1 MTIDELNSTI
11 FIFRS
16 TSQFLFLLPLSYLHN
31 PLFLIYIYFLLHFC
45 LSSTIDSKTHT
56 FLHFPSLHIFL
67 RLSKF
72 FFIFHVTLQAYV
84 SSLFLSRARTCT
96 RISTQCVSFSS
107 CRGAFIWSFLVGRD

>member
-1 MTIDELNSTI
+1 MTIDELNSSI

-31 PLFLIYIYFLLHFC
+31 PLFLIYTYFLLHFC

-84 SSLFLSRARTCT
+84 SSLFLSRARMHTYFDPVC
-96 RISTQCVSFSS
+96 
-107 CRGAFIWSFLVGRD
+107 FLF

>member
-31 PLFLIYIYFLLHFC
+31 PLFLIYIFSFTFLSIF

-84 SSLFLSRARTCT
+84 SSLSLSRAHMHTYFDPVC
-96 RISTQCVSFSS
+96 
-107 CRGAFIWSFLVGRD
+107 FLF

>member
-1 MTIDELNSTI
+1 MTIDELNSSI

-31 PLFLIYIYFLLHFC
+31 PLFLIYIFSFTFLSIF

-84 SSLFLSRARTCT
+84 SSLFLSRTHMHTYFDPVC
-96 RISTQCVSFSS
+96 
-107 CRGAFIWSFLVGRD
+107 FLF